1 MSTAAPQAETTALVT
16 PWMALC
22 GVCRWMWM
30 VKADQT
36 NWLQLNGR
44 VLPLIED
51 NTISCPSSTP
61 KFKLDQR
68 TEAKSSPALG
78 QQGELAGCRVR
89 GNGRFS
95 ALFQL
100 SRPQVFL
107 SIVLAPTRVG
117 EIEMVKRK
125 CAERGQSGTGK
136 QPQHAKG
143 NGRS

>member
-61 KFKLDQR
+61 KFKLGVV
-68 TEAKSSPALG
+68 TFGVKVFAGAGKSNDDPSRVALLGTGSPAYQLG
-78 QQGELAGCRVR
+78 Q
-89 GNGRFS
+89 
-95 ALFQL
+95 
-100 SRPQVFL
+100 
-107 SIVLAPTRVG
+107 SIVDNRPRLRIRAAVL
-117 EIEMVKRK
+117 
-125 CAERGQSGTGK
+125 
-136 QPQHAKG
+136 
-143 NGRS
+143 